1 MVAEQLMI
9 PKKFSDYPTGEFD
22 VDLLIWDNKLV
33 YGNVTDNWFP
43 IPPYFLENGN
53 NSPSLA
59 PKDVQQELIDYCFK
73 GMLVANIASR
83 LGSLDF
89 NWTQCCGHFVLFGV
103 FFKKTE
109 TRFNAVSRRY
119 QMRCCLLKGC

>member
-22 VDLLIWDNKLV
+22 VDLLIWDSKLV

-73 GMLVANIASR
+73 GMLVPNIVSR
-83 LGSLDF
+83 LSNLDF
-89 NWTQCCGHFVLFGV
+89 NWTQFATNLFCFGY
-103 FFKKTE
+103 FIDRNKI
-109 TRFNAVSRRY
+109 
-119 QMRCCLLKGC
+119 